1 MNRLPKYWKVKS
13 DNSQKFRD
21 TIERVSNG
29 KIDETETDWAGFIDS
44 MYGTDKRGNITYSGE
59 LLHPDAV
66 ELSLE
71 EFYALTAEFKKGDMI
86 EVSHGEIGSATSSK
100 SRQRIRYKREFI
112 HYFPQLE
119 FPYLV
124 LNVWGTG
131 GLFFK
136 HARPIKKDII
146 ELTVKVNGKEVA
158 LSTVSEETLL
168 EIRKSSE

>member
-1 MNRLPKYWKVKS
+1 MNRLPKYWQVNS

-29 KIDETETDWAGFIDS
+29 KRNGTSIDS
-44 MYGTDKRGNITYSGE
+44 MYGTDKRDSITYSGE
-59 LLHPDAV
+59 GRIHPDAV
-66 ELSLE
+66 ELSID
-71 EFYALTAEFKKGDMI
+71 EFYALTAEFKKGDVI

-168 EIRKSSE
+168 EIRRSSK

>member
-1 MNRLPKYWKVKS
+1 MGN
-13 DNSQKFRD
+13 NSQLFLD
-21 TIERVSNG
+21 TIKRMGSLDVPGVAFSGVFGTYNDG
-29 KIDETETDWAGFIDS
+29 GIGPS
-44 MYGTDKRGNITYSGE
+44 LYGPF
-59 LLHPDAV
+59 HPDAV
-66 ELSLE
+66 ELSID
-71 EFYALTAEFKKGDMI
+71 EFYALAAEFKKGDMI

-168 EIRKSSE
+168 EIRKSSK